1 MSRRTTVI
9 AIVMAL
15 VVVAAT
21 ATLLIWRSIR
31 TPRISAVTGA
41 VLTKD
46 PDPHKQRPISH
57 AVVVALSGGTN
68 AKAVSDGTGL
78 FRLRLEPAVPAGE
91 QISLRVEHPDYHL
104 FTTSAPASDEIQLLR
119 LTPKA
124 PAPEPPPAQKQVAIA
139 NIRVR
144 YATKATN
151 TVNVGSV
158 VRTFDILNRGNVPCE
173 GQPPCSPDGK
183 WKAML
188 GSLSM
193 NTGEDNKRFRNARV
207 SCIAGPCPFTSI
219 ESDGFSHG
227 GRAISVVVRN
237 WSDRVTY
244 VLEAEVEQTIQT
256 DLIRHTYPV
265 MFGRSLN
272 FTLPAQAKGP
282 SIEAEV
288 DGAEIVFPLGP
299 ELRLSWASC
308 RLELQPDGTQVYRCE
323 LKPGFRFGYR
333 RTGR

>member
-1 MSRRTTVI
+1 MI
-9 AIVMAL
+9 AIVVAL
-15 VVVAAT
+15 IVAA
-21 ATLLIWRSIR
+21 AALLLWRSIP
-31 TPRISAVTGA
+31 TPEISTVTGA
-41 VLTKD
+41 VLARD
-46 PDPHKQRPISH
+46 PDPHKQRPIPN
-57 AVVVALSGGTN
+57 AIVIAGAGGRN
-68 AKAVSDGTGL
+68 AKAVSDGKGL
-78 FRLRLEPAVPAGE
+78 FRLRLEPPVPAGE
-91 QISLRVEHPDYHL
+91 QISLRVEHPDYRP
-104 FTTSAPASDEIQLLR
+104 FTTGTAAGDEIQLLR

-124 PAPEPPPAQKQVAIA
+124 PAPVPPPAQKQVAIA

-188 GSLSM
+188 GSLSI
-193 NTGEDNKRFRNARV
+193 NTGEDNKYFRNARV

-219 ESDGFSHG
+219 ESDGFSRG

-288 DGAEIVFPLGP
+288 DGAEIAFPLGP
-299 ELRLSWASC
+299 ELRLSWAAC

-323 LKPGFRFGYR
+323 LKPGFRFG
-333 RTGR
+333 